1 MQISDFKVEKI
12 KNSRGRDTILIKVK
26 TNDRWFEASAP
37 EGASTGENEVY
48 GFSKDGIDY
57 SIQFASSLGLKLI
70 EQRTTFRE
78 FQDLKEIEALFSEV
92 DKTKNYSITGGNTL
106 YAIEAAILKALAA
119 FYKKE
124 LWEFLI
130 ENEKPVL
137 PMPLGNCIG
146 GGKHTQEKEKP
157 DFQEFLFLPKL
168 ESFKEAFNINLKAYN
183 ETKKQLKERDKLF
196 KNKITDEKAYISYLD
211 NESIITLL
219 KLIQEKTLEKYKKT
233 FELGLDIAS
242 SSFYDKKIRKYKYE
256 TYFHQAKNLTKEEQI
271 DYIAGL
277 IKKYNLVYV
286 EDPLEEEDFE
296 GFAELLKRVRK
307 TNPETLIVGDDLIC
321 TNLARLKKAIANK
334 SVNGI
339 IVKPNQIGSLLEM
352 KKVVDLAKQNN
363 IVPIVSHR
371 SGETEDNTIAHLAV
385 GWQIPIIKTGITG
398 KERLAKLKE
407 LERIEKKVPK

>member
-130 ENEKPVL
+130 EN
-137 PMPLGNCIG
+137 
-146 GGKHTQEKEKP
+146 
-157 DFQEFLFLPKL
+157 
-168 ESFKEAFNINLKAYN
+168 
-183 ETKKQLKERDKLF
+183 
-196 KNKITDEKAYISYLD
+196 
-211 NESIITLL
+211 
-219 KLIQEKTLEKYKKT
+219 
-233 FELGLDIAS
+233 
-242 SSFYDKKIRKYKYE
+242 
-256 TYFHQAKNLTKEEQI
+256 
-271 DYIAGL
+271 
-277 IKKYNLVYV
+277 
-286 EDPLEEEDFE
+286 
-296 GFAELLKRVRK
+296 
-307 TNPETLIVGDDLIC
+307 
-321 TNLARLKKAIANK
+321 
-334 SVNGI
+334 
-339 IVKPNQIGSLLEM
+339 
-352 KKVVDLAKQNN
+352 
-363 IVPIVSHR
+363 
-371 SGETEDNTIAHLAV
+371 
-385 GWQIPIIKTGITG
+385 
-398 KERLAKLKE
+398 
-407 LERIEKKVPK
+407 